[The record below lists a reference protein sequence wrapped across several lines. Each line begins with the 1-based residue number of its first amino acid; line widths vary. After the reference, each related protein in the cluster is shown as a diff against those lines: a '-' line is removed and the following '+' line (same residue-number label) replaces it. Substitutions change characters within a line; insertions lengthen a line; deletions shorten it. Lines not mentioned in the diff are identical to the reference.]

1 MYVVN
6 LLMLL
11 QKTGCMGCQ
20 NIINILVK
28 TFLFQSKKWLFE
40 FFHLHTAKSRFLH
53 SEIKLLVD
61 VGDRRKYA

>member
-20 NIINILVK
+20 NIINILAK

-40 FFHLHTAKSRFLH
+40 FFHLYTAKSRFLH
-53 SEIKLLVD
+53 TEIKLIVD
-61 VGDRRKYA
+61 VGDRR